1 MKNIILAVAV
11 FWLFSSAV
19 MAGGWVG
26 WTTVE
31 QVYVSDNGAINTK
44 FGLMENPG
52 GCSSISWIQ
61 TSSSNGASKEILSI
75 LLAAL
80 AANKEVRY
88 YRSGCGTYP
97 IMRHVM
103 LRREPD

>member
-1 MKNIILAVAV
+1 MKKILLGIAVS
-11 FWLFSSAV
+11 WLLSPAV
-19 MAGGWVG
+19 MAGNWIG

-44 FGLMENPG
+44 FGLMDNSENCG
-52 GCSSISWIQ
+52 SISWIQ
-61 TSSSNGASKEILSI
+61 TTSSNDAKKQILSV

-80 AANKEVRY
+80 AAGKEVRY
-88 YRSGCGTYP
+88 FRSGCGTYP
-97 IMRHVM
+97 IMKHVM